1 MPIRDH
7 VSAASAANEASSSGD
22 GSTKM
27 SMTPDATELA
37 AMIRRKD
44 ITALEAVD
52 DAIARAEAM
61 QPKLNFLVTPLF
73 EQARA
78 RAKAGGL
85 SGAFAGVPYLLKDMY
100 DIADV
105 PTRWGARFTE
115 VAPIPTKSC
124 AQVKAFEAAGL
135 VLIGKS
141 AMGEFGW
148 LPTTEPLTFGPT
160 RNPWDLSRTPGG
172 SSGGSAAAVAGGV
185 LSMADAADGGGSIRI
200 PASACG
206 LFGMKPSRHRLIGDQ
221 HAAGGGIELTAE
233 HCVSRSVRDSAALF
247 AAMEYSGVD
256 AALPP
261 IGAVTGPAQ
270 RRLRVGYVCDSI
282 CGQRPDTEV
291 RAGADSAAK
300 LLQQLGHEVEET
312 DWPFDGAALT
322 SDFVKLFSAAA
333 LEVTGLAR
341 LAINPKIVALAALA
355 LKSIG
360 LFPRGLGRKPDQPM
374 LEPLTLAMAEEA
386 ARLPADE
393 FNKALAR
400 LKGYET
406 SYDGWFERYDV
417 ILSPVLLQPPVPIGH
432 ITGDVERET
441 LMKRVFAFAD
451 YTLVHNIV
459 GAPAMS
465 VPLHWT
471 SGSLPVG
478 LQFAARRGEERM
490 LFELA
495 YELEA
500 AQPWAHRRPAV
511 FAEGRHP

>member
-1 MPIRDH
+1 MQIRDH
-7 VSAASAANEASSSGD
+7 VSGASAPAGGSSDGD
-22 GSTKM
+22 PHQVPV
-27 SMTPDATELA
+27 TPDATEIA

-44 ITALEAVD
+44 ISALEAVD

-61 QPKLNFLVTPLF
+61 QPKLNFLVTPMF

-78 RAKAGGL
+78 RAR
-85 SGAFAGVPYLLKDMY
+85 SGKPTGPFAGVPYLLKDMY
-100 DIADV
+100 DIAGV

-115 VAPIPTKSC
+115 VAPIPTANC

-185 LSMADAADGGGSIRI
+185 LPMADAADGGGSIRI

-206 LFGMKPSRHRLIGDQ
+206 LFGMKPSRRRLIGDQ

-247 AAMEYSGVD
+247 AAMECSGAD

-261 IGAVTGPAQ
+261 IGAVTGPSQ

-282 CGQRPDTEV
+282 CGQRPDAEV
-291 RAGADSAAK
+291 QAGADSTAA
-300 LLQQLGHEVEET
+300 LLQQLGHKVEET
-312 DWPFDGAALT
+312 AWPFDGVALT

-333 LEVTGLAR
+333 LEVAGLAR

-393 FNKALAR
+393 FRKALAR

-417 ILSPVLLQPPVPIGH
+417 ILSPVLLQPPVPVGH

-459 GAPAMS
+459 GVPAMS

-471 SGSLPVG
+471 PGGLPVG
-478 LQFAARRGEERM
+478 LQFAARKGEERM

-500 AQPWAHRRPAV
+500 SQPWAHRRPAV

>member
-7 VSAASAANEASSSGD
+7 VLAASAANEASSSGD

-85 SGAFAGVPYLLKDMY
+85 SGPFAGVPYLLKDMY
-100 DIADV
+100 DIAGV

-185 LSMADAADGGGSIRI
+185 LPMADAADGGGSIRI

>member
-1 MPIRDH
+1 MPIRDS
-7 VSAASAANEASSSGD
+7 VSAAPAATGRDSVGEPD
-22 GSTKM
+22 GAPVTA
-27 SMTPDATELA
+27 DATEIA

-61 QPKLNFLVTPLF
+61 QPKLNFLVTPMF

-85 SGAFAGVPYLLKDMY
+85 SGPFAGVPYLIKDMY
-100 DIADV
+100 DIAGI

-115 VAPIPTKSC
+115 VAPIPTASC
-124 AQVKAFEAAGL
+124 AQVRAFEAAGL

-141 AMGEFGW
+141 ALGEFGW

-160 RNPWDLSRTPGG
+160 RNPWDPSRTPGG
-172 SSGGSAAAVAGGV
+172 SSGGSAAAVASGV
-185 LSMADAADGGGSIRI
+185 LPMADAADGGGSIRI

-206 LFGMKPSRHRLIGDQ
+206 LFGMKPSRRRLIGDQ
-221 HAAGGGIELTAE
+221 HAAGGGIELTVE
-233 HCVSRSVRDSAALF
+233 HCLSRSVRDSAALF
-247 AAMEYSGVD
+247 AAMECTGAD

-270 RRLRVGYVCDSI
+270 RRLRVGYVIDSM
-282 CGQRPDTEV
+282 CGQRPDAEV
-291 RAGADSAAK
+291 RAGADSTAA
-300 LLQQLGHEVEET
+300 LLQQLGHQVEET
-312 DWPFDGAALT
+312 VWPFDGAALR
-322 SDFVKLFSAAA
+322 SDFVKLYSAAA

-341 LAINPKIVALAALA
+341 LAINPKIIALAALA

-386 ARLPADE
+386 ARVPADE
-393 FNKALAR
+393 FKKALTR
-400 LKGYET
+400 LKRYEKT
-406 SYDGWFERYDV
+406 YDDWFERYDV

-441 LMKRVFAFAD
+441 LMKRVFEFAD
-451 YTLVHNIV
+451 YTVVHNIV

-471 SGSLPVG
+471 PDGLPVG
-478 LQFAARRGEERM
+478 LQFAAAKGEERM
-490 LFELA
+490 LYELA

-500 AQPWAHRRPAV
+500 AQPWAHRRPQV
-511 FAEGRHP
+511 FAEGRRR

>member
-1 MPIRDH
+1 MPIRDS
-7 VSAASAANEASSSGD
+7 VLAASAASGGDND
-22 GSTKM
+22 GGTHAAPV
-27 SMTPDATELA
+27 TPDATELA

-61 QPKLNFLVTPLF
+61 QPKLNFLVTAMF

-85 SGAFAGVPYLLKDMY
+85 SGPFAGVPYLIKDMY
-100 DIADV
+100 DIADI

-115 VAPIPTKSC
+115 VAPIPTASC

-141 AMGEFGW
+141 SLGDFGW

-172 SSGGSAAAVAGGV
+172 SSGGSAAAVAAGV
-185 LSMADAADGGGSIRI
+185 LPMADAADGGGSIRI

-206 LFGMKPSRHRLIGDQ
+206 LFGMKPSRRRLIGDQ
-221 HAAGGGIELTAE
+221 HAAGGGIELTVE

-247 AAMEYSGVD
+247 ATMECTGAD

-261 IGAVTGPAQ
+261 IGAVTGPAK
-270 RRLRVGYVCDSI
+270 RRLRVGYVRDSI

-291 RAGADSAAK
+291 QAGADSTAA

-312 DWPFDGAALT
+312 VWPFDGAALR
-322 SDFVKLFSAAA
+322 SDFVKLYSAAA

-341 LAINPKIVALAALA
+341 LAINPKLVALAALA

-360 LFPRGLGRKPDQPM
+360 LFPRGLGRKPGQPM

-386 ARLPADE
+386 ARVPADE
-393 FNKALAR
+393 FRKALTR
-400 LKGYET
+400 LKRYEK
-406 SYDGWFERYDV
+406 SYDDWFERYDV

-432 ITGDVERET
+432 ITGNVERET
-441 LMKRVFAFAD
+441 LMKRVFEFAD
-451 YTLVHNIV
+451 YTVVHNIV

-471 SGSLPVG
+471 LDGLPVG
-478 LQFAARRGEERM
+478 LQFAARKGEERM

>member
-7 VSAASAANEASSSGD
+7 VSEAPAGGGNAGD
-22 GSTKM
+22 LHQVAV
-27 SMTPDATELA
+27 TPDATEIA

-44 ITALEAVD
+44 ITAVEAID
-52 DAIARAEAM
+52 DAIARAESM

-85 SGAFAGVPYLLKDMY
+85 SGPFAGVPYLLKDMY
-100 DIADV
+100 DIAGV

-115 VAPIPTKSC
+115 VAPIPTGSC

-185 LSMADAADGGGSIRI
+185 LPMADAADGGGSIRI

-247 AAMEYSGVD
+247 AAMECSGLD

-282 CGQRPDTEV
+282 CGQRPDAEV
-291 RAGADSAAK
+291 RAGADSGAK
-300 LLQQLGHEVEET
+300 LLQQLGHQVEET
-312 DWPFDGAALT
+312 DWPFDGTALT

-360 LFPRGLGRKPDQPM
+360 LFPRGLGRKPGQPM

-406 SYDGWFERYDV
+406 SYDGWFDRYDV
-417 ILSPVLLQPPVPIGH
+417 ILSPVLLQPPVPVGH

-478 LQFAARRGEERM
+478 LQFAARRGEERL

-511 FAEGRHP
+511 FAEGRRP